1 MYERVLLASDGTQE
15 GLTALRE
22 GALLA
27 RDCRARVY
35 LLVVTL
41 NTPGAR
47 LADSIHPIPRGE
59 AEEALLTRGLTR
71 LGEMGVPAG
80 GAVVF
85 GEPAMEIGVHAKRFN
100 ADLVIVGH
108 RRQGLM
114 ERWWSGAS
122 GAYLV
127 DHVPC
132 SVLIARRIVSDEEFE
147 RRLKL
152 PAGA

>member
-27 RDCRARVY
+27 RDWRARVF

-47 LADSIHPIPRGE
+47 LADSVHPIPRGE
-59 AEEALLTRGLTR
+59 EERALLTRGLAR
-71 LGEMGVPAG
+71 LGEMGVQAT
-80 GAVVF
+80 GAVAS
-85 GEPAMEIGVHAKRFN
+85 GEPAMEIGAHARSFK
-100 ADLVIVGH
+100 ADLVVVGH

-132 SVLIARRIVSDEEFE
+132 SVLIARRIVSDQEFE

-152 PAGA
+152 PADA

>member
-1 MYERVLLASDGTQE
+1 MYERILLASDGTHE

-27 RDCRARVY
+27 RDVRARVF
-35 LLVVTL
+35 LLVVTPD
-41 NTPGAR
+41 TPGGR
-47 LADSIHPIPRGE
+47 LADSIHPLPRGE
-59 AEEALLTRGLTR
+59 AEQDLLQRGLKR
-71 LGEMGVPAG
+71 LAEMGVPAEG
-80 GAVVF
+80 ELVS
-85 GEPAMEIGVHAKRFN
+85 GEPAQAIGAQAGRFN
-100 ADLVIVGH
+100 ADLVVVGH

-127 DHVPC
+127 DHVAC

-147 RRLKL
+147 RRLKR